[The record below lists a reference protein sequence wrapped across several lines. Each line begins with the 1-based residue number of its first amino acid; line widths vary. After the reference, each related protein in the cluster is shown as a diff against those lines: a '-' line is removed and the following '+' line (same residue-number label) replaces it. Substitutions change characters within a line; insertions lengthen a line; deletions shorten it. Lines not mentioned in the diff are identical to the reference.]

1 MGTDTMGRVMVAAKI
16 ENVAELY
23 LAEKGILS
31 ADHVHRIEV
40 SDALVDTG
48 ATTLSMPK
56 SLIKQLDLTPLRS
69 RTARTSAGLATF
81 QVYGAVRLTVQGRE
95 CTVDVAEVPEDCPVL
110 IGQVPLE
117 LLDFVVDPAHQCL
130 IGNPAHGGE
139 QMLEMY

>member
-1 MGTDTMGRVMVAAKI
+1 MGTDTMGRVTVAAKI
-16 ENVAELY
+16 ENVAELF
-23 LAEKGILS
+23 LS
-31 ADHVHRIEV
+31 QQGVLPADKVHRLEV

-48 ATTLSMPK
+48 ATTLSMPR
-56 SLIKQLDLTPLRS
+56 SLINQLNLFPLRS
-69 RTARTSAGLATF
+69 RVARTSAGLATF

-95 CTVDVAEVPEDCPVL
+95 CTIDVAEVPEDCPVL

-117 LLDFVVDPAHQCL
+117 LLDFVIDPAHQCL